1 MNKSLFFVGAFIC
14 WGVIGSAGAAVKC
27 VALAAGMACDTYPS
41 GFTGKSDWS
50 ANCTMNVTGGVV
62 KTTVQGIAMCSD
74 QSGESMGATSD
85 TLTINTDFER
95 NAAWC
100 WRKMVSPAISKWVA
114 YSANN
119 ALPYCEPQ
127 CAYSCANAIRSD
139 QNFQTGMFNNLIN

>member
-27 VALAAGMACDTYPS
+27 VALATGMTCEAYPS

-62 KTTVQGIAMCSD
+62 KTTIQGIAMCSD
-74 QSGESMGATSD
+74 QVGGRVGATSD
-85 TLTINTDFER
+85 TLTTNTDVER
-95 NAAWC
+95 NAWC
-100 WRKMVSPAISKWVA
+100 WCKMVSPAVSKWVA
-114 YSANN
+114 YSASNGLAN
-119 ALPYCEPQ
+119 CDSQ
-127 CAYSCANAIRSD
+127 CAYNCANAIRSN